1 MIPLGKVQALV
12 LKYDDLEKEL
22 STGTID
28 PKTFAQKSKEYSEL
42 GNIIS
47 YAREYLKFD
56 NDEKE
61 LEQMSKDKNSDFEMI
76 KLAEKEL
83 VELKKKRDDHT
94 NRLKI
99 FLLPKDKDDKML

>member
-1 MIPLGKVQALV
+1 MIPLGKIQALV
-12 LKYDDLEKEL
+12 LKYNDLEKEL

-56 NDEKE
+56 NDEKD

-83 VELKKKRDDHT
+83 VDLKKK
-94 NRLKI
+94 KG
-99 FLLPKDKDDKML
+99 

>member
-1 MIPLGKVQALV
+1 MIPLGKIQALV
-12 LKYDDLEKEL
+12 LKYNDLEKEL

-56 NDEKE
+56 NDEKD

-83 VELKKKRDDHT
+83 VDLKKKGMT
-94 NRLKI
+94 I
-99 FLLPKDKDDKML
+99 QIG

>member
-1 MIPLGKVQALV
+1 MIPLEKVQSLV
-12 LKYDDLEKEL
+12 VKHDDLEKEL

-56 NDEKE
+56 NDQED
-61 LEQMSKDKNSDFEMI
+61 LEQMLKDKNSDASRPPVPALI
-76 KLAEKEL
+76 STIA
-83 VELKKKRDDHT
+83 
-94 NRLKI
+94 
-99 FLLPKDKDDKML
+99 FLLSSLSFGNKNIFSLLV